1 MQNSQVK
8 NRLQHR
14 RFSVN
19 FAEFIN
25 NTSFKE
31 RLRWLLV
38 FGMYDLLRNI
48 FQKVWMQTKLRNR
61 KGANSY
67 NSKVI
72 FIKEN
77 LSTKNIYV
85 S

>member
-38 FGMYDLLRNI
+38 FGMYDLL
-48 FQKVWMQTKLRNR
+48 
-61 KGANSY
+61 
-67 NSKVI
+67 VI
-72 FIKEN
+72 FSKKFECKQNWEIEKEQI
-77 LSTKNIYV
+77 LIIQK
-85 S
+85 

>member
-48 FQKVWMQTKLRNR
+48 FQKFECKQNWE
-61 KGANSY
+61 
-67 NSKVI
+67 I
-72 FIKEN
+72 EKEQI
-77 LSTKNIYV
+77 LIIQK
-85 S
+85 